1 MSKKRVY
8 LQRKGPYMDKSRQE
22 LVIRHKRN
30 PIITLHDMPFPCN
43 TVFNAGAAK
52 YKDEY
57 ILLIRV
63 EGLEGKS
70 FFALARSKNGFD
82 FDIEEAPVM
91 EPAQEI
97 PFSIYEKRGIEDP
110 RITKIDDT
118 YYILYTAYSVHGP
131 RLGLAKTPDFK
142 KFERIAL
149 VSQPENKD
157 AVLFPKKIGGR
168 YVRFDRP
175 STSAGADIWIS
186 YSEDLVHWGD
196 SQVVMETRPSFWD
209 SKKIGAG
216 APPIETDKGWLE
228 IYHGVK
234 GTSGGN
240 IYRLGCALFDLKD
253 PSKKIGRSKVPVLAP
268 RKYYER
274 TGDVPNVVFTCG
286 AVPEADKGEIK
297 IYYGASDTCI
307 CVATAKIEDLIESA
321 LSGVKKP

>member
-8 LQRKGPYMDKSRQE
+8 LQRKGPYMDRSRQE
-22 LVIRHKRN
+22 LVIRYKRN

-52 YKDEY
+52 YQDEY
-57 ILLIRV
+57 ILLVRV

-82 FDIEEAPVM
+82 FDTEEVPVM

-157 AVLFPKKIGGR
+157 AVLFPTKIGGR

-175 STSAGADIWIS
+175 STSAGAII
-186 YSEDLVHWGD
+186 YLYL
-196 SQVVMETRPSFWD
+196 SF
-209 SKKIGAG
+209 I
-216 APPIETDKGWLE
+216 
-228 IYHGVK
+228 
-234 GTSGGN
+234 
-240 IYRLGCALFDLKD
+240 RLRHHAACKHHIRHITCPLIML
-253 PSKKIGRSKVPVLAP
+253 PRSKHGNLRTSYFLRRVL
-268 RKYYER
+268 E
-274 TGDVPNVVFTCG
+274 
-286 AVPEADKGEIK
+286 
-297 IYYGASDTCI
+297 
-307 CVATAKIEDLIESA
+307 
-321 LSGVKKP
+321 VKKDTS

>member
-8 LQRKGPYMDKSRQE
+8 LQRKGPYMDRSRQE

-52 YKDEY
+52 YKDEF

-82 FDIEEAPVM
+82 FDIEETPVM
-91 EPAQEI
+91 EPSQEI

-110 RITKIDDT
+110 RITRIDDT

-131 RLGLAKTPDFK
+131 RLGLAKTSDFK
-142 KFERIAL
+142 EFERIAL

-168 YVRFDRP
+168 Y
-175 STSAGADIWIS
+175 GATGIPK
-186 YSEDLVHWGD
+186 
-196 SQVVMETRPSFWD
+196 R
-209 SKKIGAG
+209 
-216 APPIETDKGWLE
+216 
-228 IYHGVK
+228 
-234 GTSGGN
+234 SGLALH
-240 IYRLGCALFDLKD
+240 RLKLIRGGLKYTT
-253 PSKKIGRSKVPVLAP
+253 V
-268 RKYYER
+268 
-274 TGDVPNVVFTCG
+274 
-286 AVPEADKGEIK
+286 
-297 IYYGASDTCI
+297 
-307 CVATAKIEDLIESA
+307 
-321 LSGVKKP
+321 